1 MHFMSFIVQSPGHY
15 FLHGGLQG
23 FVGER
28 KQQKMN
34 KEMLN
39 WLMGGGEG
47 HHANKVIVFRVLL
60 MHYVTYVT
68 QQKYKK

>member
-1 MHFMSFIVQSPGHY
+1 MSFIVQSPGY
-15 FLHGGLQG
+15 CFLHGGLQG

-39 WLMGGGEG
+39 WLMGGG
-47 HHANKVIVFRVLL
+47 VIMQIR
-60 MHYVTYVT
+60 
-68 QQKYKK
+68 